1 MTVVGRGA
9 TSVGSGG
16 SSGSKPSVAIIGA
29 GPCGLAAAIELQR
42 AGARTVV
49 YDRGPVVSSI
59 ASYPL
64 YMTFFSTA
72 EKISIGGLPFVTGG
86 EKPTRRE
93 ALAYYRM
100 VTQHFGLNVRQYEN
114 VVEIRPEGTHFV
126 VRSERRAEG
135 VIETP
140 YDAVVIATGYFG
152 TPNRLDVPGEAL
164 PHVSH
169 LYREGHEAFRRDA
182 IVVGGGNS
190 AVDAALDLYRC
201 GARVTVVHFGEDW
214 DPNVKPWI
222 LPDMVNRVKDG
233 SIAVRW
239 RSRVTKI
246 EPEHI
251 VIEGPHGV
259 DRILAQHVYL
269 MTGFTPSSTLLRQL
283 GVSIDSATGIPAHDS
298 STMETNVP
306 KVFIAGVLASGYDA
320 NKIFIENGR
329 NHGDPIVR
337 RLIAHAHV

>member
-1 MTVVGRGA
+1 MTVVGR
-9 TSVGSGG
+9 
-16 SSGSKPSVAIIGA
+16 VAIIGG
-29 GPCGLAAAIELQR
+29 GPCGLAVAIAMQR
-42 AGARTVV
+42 AGVRAVV

-64 YMTFFSTA
+64 YMSFFSTA

-100 VTQHFGLNVRQYEN
+100 VTQHFGLHVRQYEP
-114 VVEIRPEGTHFV
+114 VIEIRRDGGHFI
-126 VRSERRAEG
+126 VRSEHYGEG

-152 TPNRLDVPGEAL
+152 TPNRLDVPGETL
-164 PHVSH
+164 PHVVH

-182 IVVGGGNS
+182 VVVGGGNS

-201 GARVTVVHFGEDW
+201 GARTTVVHFGDHF

-222 LPDMVNRVKDG
+222 LPDMLNRVKDG

-239 RSRVTKI
+239 NSRVTRI
-246 EPEHI
+246 EAEHL
-251 VIEGPHGV
+251 VVEGPTGV
-259 DRILAQHVYL
+259 EDRIPAQHVYL

-283 GVSIDSATGIPAHDS
+283 GVSIDAKTGIPEHDPA
-298 STMETNVP
+298 TMETNVP
-306 KVFIAGVLASGYDA
+306 RVFIAGVLASGYDA

-337 RLIAHAHV
+337 RLIAHANV